1 MQQFKIKPNRE
12 FYNKGEVIMK
22 RNVLRGAFALIAGL
36 CLAIPSTAS
45 ADCGEVSITEMNWAS
60 SQIITEV
67 SKFLMEQGYGCT
79 VEKVPSATTTSVA
92 SLAENGEP
100 DIVTELWLNSTG
112 AVYAELEAEGKVMR
126 LADVFDPGG
135 VEGWWIPAYL
145 AESNPELTT
154 VEGIMANPDLVG
166 GRFNN
171 CPDGWGCRIVN
182 DNLIKA
188 LDVEGSGLEV
198 FNHGSGETLATSLA
212 AAYEENAPWF
222 GYYWGP
228 TAVLGKY
235 QMVKVRIGD
244 IDTDVHTANQNKDN
258 ENPGVSDFPP
268 APVLTVATAALTE
281 NNPDVAELMS
291 NVSFEIGL
299 LSSVLAWQ
307 EENSASAEEAA
318 VYFLTTQSD
327 VWSQWV
333 NDAAREKLSQFIN

>member
-1 MQQFKIKPNRE
+1 MRKSI
-12 FYNKGEVIMK
+12 
-22 RNVLRGAFALIAGL
+22 LAGL
-36 CLAIPSTAS
+36 VGVASTIALS
-45 ADCGEVSITEMNWAS
+45 FPGAAHAACGKVSITEMNWAS

-67 SKFLMEQGYGCT
+67 SKFLMEQGYGCS

-112 AVYAELEAEGKVMR
+112 AIYAKLEAEGKVTR

-135 VEGWWIPAYL
+135 VEGWWIPTYL
-145 AESNPELTT
+145 ADAHPELAT
-154 VEGIMANPDLVG
+154 VKGIMANPKLVG

-188 LDVEGSGLEV
+188 LEMRGTIDV
-198 FNHGSGETLATSLA
+198 FDHGSGETLSTSIA
-212 AAYEENAPWF
+212 AAYQNKEPWF

-235 QMVKVRIGD
+235 KMTKVVIGD
-244 IDTDVHTANQNKDN
+244 IDMDAHKRNSNKDN
-258 ENPGVSDFPP
+258 AQPAVSDFPP
-268 APVLTVATAALTE
+268 APVLTVATADLAKREPEVAAL
-281 NNPDVAELMS
+281 MG

-299 LSSVLAWQ
+299 LSRLLAWQ
-307 EENSASAEEAA
+307 EKNSASAEEAA
-318 VYFLTTQSD
+318 VYFLTTESD
-327 VWSQWV
+327 VWSKWV
-333 NDAAREKLSQFIN
+333 NDDARAKLSAFIK

>member
-1 MQQFKIKPNRE
+1 MQ
-12 FYNKGEVIMK
+12 MK
-22 RNVLRGAFALIAGL
+22 FVAGLVGLASTFALSMPGA
-36 CLAIPSTAS
+36 AYA
-45 ADCGEVSITEMNWAS
+45 ACGKVSITEMNWAS

-112 AVYAELEAEGKVMR
+112 AVYAKLEAEGKVTR

-135 VEGWWIPAYL
+135 VEGWWIPTYL
-145 AESNPELTT
+145 AEAHPELTT
-154 VEGIMANPDLVG
+154 MKGILANPTLVG

-188 LDVEGSGLEV
+188 LGMRDNIKI
-198 FNHGSGETLATSLA
+198 FDHGSGETLATSIA
-212 AAYEENAPWF
+212 AAYDNKEPWF

-235 QMVKVRIGD
+235 KMTKVTIGD
-244 IDTDVHTANQNKDN
+244 IDAAVHTANQNK
-258 ENPGVSDFPP
+258 ENASPAVSDFPP
-268 APVLTVATAALTE
+268 APVLTVATAALAARE
-281 NNPDVAELMS
+281 PAVAELMGK
-291 NVSFEIGL
+291 VSFEIGL
-299 LSSVLAWQ
+299 LSGLLAWQ
-307 EENSASAEEAA
+307 DANSASAEEAA
-318 VYFLTTQSD
+318 VHFLTTESG

-333 NDAAREKLSQFIN
+333 NEEARGKLSAFIK

>member
-1 MQQFKIKPNRE
+1 MRKSI
-12 FYNKGEVIMK
+12 
-22 RNVLRGAFALIAGL
+22 LAGL
-36 CLAIPSTAS
+36 VGVASTIALS
-45 ADCGEVSITEMNWAS
+45 FPGAAHAACGKVSITEMNWAS

-67 SKFLMEQGYGCT
+67 SKFLMEQGYGCS

-112 AVYAELEAEGKVMR
+112 AIYAKLEAEGKVTR

-135 VEGWWIPAYL
+135 VEGWWIPTYL
-145 AESNPELTT
+145 ADAHPELAT
-154 VEGIMANPDLVG
+154 VKGIMANPKLVG

-188 LDVEGSGLEV
+188 LEMRGTIDV
-198 FNHGSGETLATSLA
+198 FDHGSGETLSTSIA
-212 AAYEENAPWF
+212 AAYENKEPWF

-235 QMVKVRIGD
+235 KMTKVVIGD
-244 IDTDVHTANQNKDN
+244 IDMDAHKRNSNKDN
-258 ENPGVSDFPP
+258 AQPAVSDFPP
-268 APVLTVATAALTE
+268 APVLTVATADLAKREPEVAAL
-281 NNPDVAELMS
+281 MG

-299 LSSVLAWQ
+299 LSRLLAWQ
-307 EENSASAEEAA
+307 EKNSASAEEAA
-318 VYFLTTQSD
+318 VYFLTTESD
-327 VWSQWV
+327 VWSKWV
-333 NDAAREKLSQFIN
+333 NDDARAKLSAFIK

>member
-1 MQQFKIKPNRE
+1 MRKSI
-12 FYNKGEVIMK
+12 
-22 RNVLRGAFALIAGL
+22 LAGL
-36 CLAIPSTAS
+36 VGVASTIALS
-45 ADCGEVSITEMNWAS
+45 FPGAAHAACGKVSITEMNWAS

-67 SKFLMEQGYGCT
+67 SKFLMEQGYGCS

-112 AVYAELEAEGKVMR
+112 AIYAKLEAEGKVTR

-135 VEGWWIPAYL
+135 VEGWWIPTYL
-145 AESNPELTT
+145 ADAHPELAT
-154 VEGIMANPDLVG
+154 VKGILANPKLVG

-188 LDVEGSGLEV
+188 LEMRGTIDV
-198 FNHGSGETLATSLA
+198 FDHGSGETLSTSIA
-212 AAYEENAPWF
+212 AAYENKEPWF

-235 QMVKVRIGD
+235 KMTKVVIGD
-244 IDTDVHTANQNKDN
+244 IDMDAHKRNSNKDN
-258 ENPGVSDFPP
+258 AQPAVSDFPP
-268 APVLTVATAALTE
+268 APVLTVATADLAKREPEVAAL
-281 NNPDVAELMS
+281 MG

-299 LSSVLAWQ
+299 LSRLLAWQ
-307 EENSASAEEAA
+307 EKNSASAEEAA
-318 VYFLTTQSD
+318 VYFLTTESD
-327 VWSQWV
+327 VWSKWV
-333 NDAAREKLSQFIN
+333 NDDARAKLSAFIK